1 LIRFYLQ
8 HIEVAILRFPERE
21 AGLQS
26 DQRVFNMKKIVLAA
40 AATMVMASPAYAAP
54 SASDD
59 FVVNATVPNTC
70 TMQNVNDVNLGSL
83 TVSTTAGS
91 NALLLSNDTSED
103 SNQFWVN
110 CNQNN
115 TMTLTGTVLQGS
127 RALAPGDDSASFT
140 DKINYRV
147 AAVNYKSSGA
157 QPSWSSTGGALDQ
170 TSRGPVNRKVKIQ
183 TSILS
188 SDNPLRPLAGT
199 YTGTVTVTV
208 TAS

>member
-1 LIRFYLQ
+1 
-8 HIEVAILRFPERE
+8 
-21 AGLQS
+21 
-26 DQRVFNMKKIVLAA
+26 MKKIVLAMTGA
-40 AATMVMASPAYAAP
+40 MVMASPAYAAP
-54 SASDD
+54 SASDN
-59 FVVNATVPNTC
+59 FVVNGTVPNTC
-70 TMQNVNDVNLGSL
+70 TMQNVNDVNLGALS
-83 TVSTTAGS
+83 VSTTAGS
-91 NALLLSNDTSED
+91 NALLLNSDTTQN

-115 TMTLTGTVLQGS
+115 TMTLSGTVLQGS

-147 AAVNYKSSGA
+147 AAVNYKSAGS

-170 TSRGPVNRKVKIQ
+170 TSRGPVNRQVRIQ